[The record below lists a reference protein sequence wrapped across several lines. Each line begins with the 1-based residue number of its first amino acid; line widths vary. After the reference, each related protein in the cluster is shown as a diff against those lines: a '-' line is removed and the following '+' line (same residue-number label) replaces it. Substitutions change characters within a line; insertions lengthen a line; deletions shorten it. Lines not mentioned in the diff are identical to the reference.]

1 MKLINEIQSYTYLI
15 KCKVTGQVY
24 YGSRTKNVRLKRT
37 PLEDLMIYYTTS
49 SNDVNDL
56 IKHHGIEAFDWEVRQ
71 TFNDLIKPGVWE
83 TKVLR
88 RMKVLQRRDIW
99 LNANI
104 AGKKVLTKSGARK
117 ISAAHKDKPKTEEHK
132 QKLSDVQKGKRK
144 VNSKNK
150 TPEYRALMST
160 LKSGVNNPMYGKG
173 CTEERAANIS
183 AAKKGKPAKNK
194 GYKETRPEVLERIKQ
209 AALARKPQTQEQR
222 EKQAQKTR
230 GQKRTPEQKERIRQ
244 GILRKL
250 AEKQK
255 ETI

>member
-1 MKLINEIQSYTYLI
+1 MKLINEINAYTYLI

-24 YGSRTKNVRLKRT
+24 YGSRTKNVRLRRT
-37 PLEDLMIYYTTS
+37 PLEDLMTYYTSS
-49 SNDVNDL
+49 SNDVNNL
-56 IKHHGIEAFDWEVRQ
+56 IKQYGIEAFDWEVRQ
-71 TFNDLIKPGVWE
+71 TFNDPAKPGVWE

-88 RMKVLQRRDIW
+88 RMKVLQRRDMW
-99 LNANI
+99 LNANV
-104 AGKKVLTKSGARK
+104 AGKKVLTKSGAKK

-132 QKLSDVQKGKRK
+132 EKIRQGNLGKRK
-144 VNSKNK
+144 PPRG
-150 TPEYRALMST
+150 PEYRALMST

>member
-1 MKLINEIQSYTYLI
+1 
-15 KCKVTGQVY
+15 
-24 YGSRTKNVRLKRT
+24 
-37 PLEDLMIYYTTS
+37 
-49 SNDVNDL
+49 
-56 IKHHGIEAFDWEVRQ
+56 
-71 TFNDLIKPGVWE
+71 
-83 TKVLR
+83 
-88 RMKVLQRRDIW
+88 
-99 LNANI
+99 
-104 AGKKVLTKSGARK
+104 
-117 ISAAHKDKPKTEEHK
+117 
-132 QKLSDVQKGKRK
+132 
-144 VNSKNK
+144 
-150 TPEYRALMST
+150 MST

>member
-1 MKLINEIQSYTYLI
+1 MKLINEIQAYTYLI
-15 KCKVTGQVY
+15 KCKITGQVY

-56 IKHHGIEAFDWEVRQ
+56 IKLHGIKAFDWEVRQ
-71 TFNDLIKPGVWE
+71 TFNDLAKTGAWE

-99 LNANI
+99 LNANV
-104 AGKKVLTKSGARK
+104 AGKKVLTKSGAKK
-117 ISAAHKDKPKTEEHK
+117 ISATHKDKPKTDEHK
-132 QKLSDVQKGKRK
+132 KKLSEVQKGKPKNYVQTEEHRRK
-144 VNSKNK
+144 NSEAN
-150 TPEYRALMST
+150 
-160 LKSGVNNPMYGKG
+160 SGVNNPRYGADVS
-173 CTEERAANIS
+173 EETCKRIS
-183 AAKKGKPAKNK
+183 EAKKGKPAKNK
-194 GYKETRPEVLERIKQ
+194 GHKETRPEVLERIRL
-209 AALARKPQTQEQR
+209 AALNRKPQTQEQR

>member
-56 IKHHGIEAFDWEVRQ
+56 IKLYGIKAFDWEVRQ
-71 TFNDLIKPGVWE
+71 TFDDLAKPGAWE

-99 LNANI
+99 LNANV
-104 AGKKVLTKSGARK
+104 AGKKVLTKNGAKK
-117 ISAAHKDKPKTEEHK
+117 ISATHKDKPKTEEHK
-132 QKLSDVQKGKRK
+132 QKLSEVQKGKAK
-144 VNSKNK
+144 INSKNK

-194 GYKETRPEVLERIKQ
+194 GHKETRPEVLERIRL
-209 AALARKPQTQEQR
+209 AALNRKPQTAEQR

-230 GQKRTPEQKERIRQ
+230 GKKRTPEQKERIRQ